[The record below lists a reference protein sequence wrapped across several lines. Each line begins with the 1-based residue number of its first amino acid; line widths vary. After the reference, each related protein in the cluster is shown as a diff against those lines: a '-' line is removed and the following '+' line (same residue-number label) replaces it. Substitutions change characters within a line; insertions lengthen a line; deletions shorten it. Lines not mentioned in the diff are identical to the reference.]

1 MDEVDIY
8 REKYQQVL
16 EKNKKLTQLL
26 EKAETLMEYILKY
39 REIDYELID
48 DKIQEF
54 LEEKYH

>member
-39 REIDYELID
+39 REIDYE
-48 DKIQEF
+48 
-54 LEEKYH
+54 